1 MNEGYRE
8 VLRSIGSSEP
18 TPGGGSVAALSL
30 AHAHSLAMMVARLT
44 IGKEKWQEG
53 HEAAKSV
60 ISKSQVGVEEAI
72 RLAEIDAEAFDAVM
86 TAYRLPRESEEQ
98 KETRKSTI
106 REATIGAAEAPLSTA
121 SSASELLSSMEIMCA
136 SCNSN
141 ALTDLASASELALS
155 AVKMAAMNVR
165 INLDFIKGKDV
176 EGLSSQI
183 DEIVIKSTTSAD
195 AIRLNVNERLGW

>member
-8 VLRSIGSSEP
+8 ILRSIGSSKP

-44 IGKEKWQEG
+44 IGKEKWEEG
-53 HEAAKSV
+53 HEAAQSV
-60 ISKSQVGVEEAI
+60 ISTSQVGVEEAI

-86 TAYRLPRESEEQ
+86 AAYRLPRESEGQ

-106 REATIGAAEAPLSTA
+106 REATIGAAEAPLATA
-121 SSASELLSSMEIMCA
+121 SSASELLSSLEIMCA

-155 AVKMAAMNVR
+155 AVNMAAMNVR

-183 DEIVIKSTTSAD
+183 DKVVLKSTTSAH

>member
-1 MNEGYRE
+1 MNEGYKE
-8 VLRSIGSSEP
+8 VLRSIGSSKP

-44 IGKEKWQEG
+44 IGKEKWEGG

-86 TAYRLPRESEEQ
+86 AAYRLPRESEEQ

-121 SSASELLSSMEIMCA
+121 SSASELLSSLEVMCA

>member
-1 MNEGYRE
+1 MNEGYKE
-8 VLRSIGSSEP
+8 VLRSIGSSKP

-86 TAYRLPRESEEQ
+86 AAYRLPRESEEQ

-195 AIRLNVNERLGW
+195 AIILNVNERLGW